1 MHWTEKIYNR
11 IKRLVKQCFVM
22 YYRQMSRHRVSW
34 SLIKLVDCFGSLQLA
49 SAALTY
55 HTLFAIVPV
64 MALMTAIAKGL
75 GYDEMFM
82 EMVRNFLQ
90 GQEAISDGLILYA
103 DSYLN
108 NTKVTMWLGVGIG
121 LALLLYSV
129 FSIFRTIDATFNML
143 WNEKPRAFSKQ
154 LKTFAFVLVLPF
166 AIIMALALW
175 WSLSSIFND
184 TIIKEIN
191 VLIVSVSTYILLL
204 LAAYKLIP
212 NTKVKIKY
220 AAFSAIACGSIFA
233 LMQYFSYYII
243 SSFNYRSIYGDLASL
258 MIFVLLIY
266 FSWTICLAG
275 SKWNYFLQNA
285 DKQEHE
291 NEYRSINN
299 HYHKFLCMLI
309 IERIESMH
317 PFSGH
322 FNIDSLAANAEK
334 EYSLP
339 THLTQQIISYLRDK
353 RVIFGGKNETLYLS
367 KRYSKRTVL
376 QMLIDLDNAGRNSD
390 VISTLSEIHNNKSLS
405 ALWQE
410 IQNNNESTLLDTP
423 VRELLNIKNNVQNE
437 GTDNK

>member
-1 MHWTEKIYNR
+1 MHFITKIYNKLR
-11 IKRLVKQCFVM
+11 RFAKRCFVM
-22 YYRQMSRHRVSW
+22 YYRQMSRHRISW

-75 GYDEMFM
+75 GYDEIFL

-90 GQEAISDGLILYA
+90 GQEAISDGLIQYT
-103 DSYLN
+103 DSYLS

-143 WNEKPRAFSKQ
+143 WNEKPRSFQKQ

-204 LAAYKLIP
+204 FAAYKLIP
-212 NTKVKIKY
+212 NTVVETKY
-220 AAFSAIACGSIFA
+220 AAFSAIACGLIFA

-285 DKQEHE
+285 DRQEDE
-291 NEYRSINN
+291 NEYKAINN
-299 HYHKFLCMLI
+299 YYHKFLCMLI
-309 IERIESMH
+309 IERIESVH
-317 PFSGH
+317 PFSSH
-322 FNIDSLAANAEK
+322 FDSETLALNAQK
-334 EYSLP
+334 EYALP
-339 THLTQQIISYLRDK
+339 AHLTQHIIQHLRHK
-353 RVIFGGKNETLYLS
+353 RVIFGGKGETLHLS
-367 KRYSKRTVL
+367 KRYCGRTVRQL
-376 QMLIDLDNAGRNSD
+376 LADLDTAGRNSD
-390 VISTLSEIHNNKSLS
+390 VISTLSDIHNNPNLA

-410 IQNNNESTLLDTP
+410 ITNNSNSPILDTP
-423 VRELLNIKNNVQNE
+423 VREIL
-437 GTDNK
+437 GNKKITK

>member
-1 MHWTEKIYNR
+1 MMQLIIKIYNKLR
-11 IKRLVKQCFVM
+11 RLSMRCFVM
-22 YYRQMSRHRVSW
+22 YYRQTSKHRISW

-55 HTLFAIVPV
+55 HTLFALVPV

-75 GYDEMFM
+75 GYDEIFL

-90 GQEAISDGLILYA
+90 GQEAISDGLIQYT

-121 LALLLYSV
+121 IGLLLYSV

-143 WNEKPRAFSKQ
+143 WNEKPRSFHKQ

-166 AIIMALALW
+166 AVIMAIALW

-184 TIIKEIN
+184 SIIKELN

-204 LAAYKLIP
+204 FAAYKLIP
-212 NTKVKIKY
+212 NTTVKAKY
-220 AAFSAIACGSIFA
+220 AAFSAIACGVIFA

-275 SKWNYFLQNA
+275 SKWNFFLQNA

-291 NEYRSINN
+291 NDYKGINN

-309 IERIESMH
+309 IERIESLH
-317 PFSGH
+317 PFSSN
-322 FNIDSLAANAEK
+322 FDIETIAANAEK
-334 EYSLP
+334 EYALP
-339 THLTQQIISYLRDK
+339 AHLTNHIISHLHDK
-353 RVIFGGKNETLYLS
+353 RVLFTGKGETLYLS
-367 KRYSKRTVL
+367 KRYCGRTVR
-376 QMLIDLDNAGRNSD
+376 QMLLDLDNAGRNSD
-390 VISTLSEIHNNKSLS
+390 VISTLSEIHNNENI
-405 ALWQE
+405 AELWQQ
-410 IQNNNESTLLDTP
+410 IQDNNDSELLDIP
-423 VRELLNIKNNVQNE
+423 VRELLSCKKQNNQ
-437 GTDNK
+437 

>member
-1 MHWTEKIYNR
+1 MPLITKIYNKLR
-11 IKRLVKQCFVM
+11 RLAKRCFVM
-22 YYRQMSRHRVSW
+22 YYRQMSRHRISW

-75 GYDEMFM
+75 GYDEIFL

-90 GQEAISDGLILYA
+90 GQEAISDGLIQYT
-103 DSYLN
+103 DSYLS

-129 FSIFRTIDATFNML
+129 FSIFRTIDATFNIL
-143 WNEKPRAFSKQ
+143 WNEKPRSFQKQ

-204 LAAYKLIP
+204 FAAYKLIP
-212 NTKVKIKY
+212 NTVVETKY
-220 AAFSAIACGSIFA
+220 AAFSAIACGLIFA

-285 DKQEHE
+285 DRQEDE
-291 NEYRSINN
+291 NEYKAINN
-299 HYHKFLCMLI
+299 YYHKFLCMLI
-309 IERIESMH
+309 IERIESVH
-317 PFSGH
+317 PFSSH
-322 FNIDSLAANAEK
+322 FDSETLALNAQK
-334 EYSLP
+334 EYALP
-339 THLTQQIISYLRDK
+339 AHLTQHIIQHLRHK
-353 RVIFGGKNETLYLS
+353 RVIFGGKGETLHLS
-367 KRYSKRTVL
+367 KRYCGRTVRQL
-376 QMLIDLDNAGRNSD
+376 LADLDAAGRNSD
-390 VISTLSEIHNNKSLS
+390 VISTLSDIHNNPNLA

-410 IQNNNESTLLDTP
+410 ITNNSDSPILDTP
-423 VRELLNIKNNVQNE
+423 VREIL
-437 GTDNK
+437 GNKKITK

>member
-1 MHWTEKIYNR
+1 MMQWIIKIYNKLR
-11 IKRLVKQCFVM
+11 RLSKRCFVM
-22 YYRQMSRHRVSW
+22 YYRQMSKHRISW

-55 HTLFAIVPV
+55 HTLFALVPV

-75 GYDEMFM
+75 GYDEIFL

-90 GQEAISDGLILYA
+90 GQEAISDGLIQYT

-121 LALLLYSV
+121 IGLLLYSV

-143 WNEKPRAFSKQ
+143 WNEKPRSFHKQ

-166 AIIMALALW
+166 AVIMAIALW

-184 TIIKEIN
+184 SIIKELN

-204 LAAYKLIP
+204 FAAYKLIP
-212 NTKVKIKY
+212 NTTVKAKY
-220 AAFSAIACGSIFA
+220 AAFSAIACGVIFA

-275 SKWNYFLQNA
+275 SKWNFFLQNA

-291 NEYRSINN
+291 NDYKGINN

-309 IERIESMH
+309 IERIESLH
-317 PFSGH
+317 PFSSN
-322 FNIDSLAANAEK
+322 FDIETIAANAEK
-334 EYSLP
+334 EYALP
-339 THLTQQIISYLRDK
+339 AHLTNHIISHLHDK
-353 RVIFGGKNETLYLS
+353 RVLFTGKGETLYLS
-367 KRYSKRTVL
+367 KRYCGRTVR
-376 QMLIDLDNAGRNSD
+376 QMLSDLDNAGRNSD
-390 VISTLSEIHNNKSLS
+390 VISTLSEIHNNENI
-405 ALWQE
+405 AELWQQ
-410 IQNNNESTLLDTP
+410 IQDNNDSELLDIP
-423 VRELLNIKNNVQNE
+423 VRELLSCKKQ
-437 GTDNK
+437 DNQ

>member
-1 MHWTEKIYNR
+1 MMQWIIKIYNKLR
-11 IKRLVKQCFVM
+11 RLSKRCFVM
-22 YYRQMSRHRVSW
+22 YYRQMSKHRISW

-55 HTLFAIVPV
+55 HTLFALVPV

-75 GYDEMFM
+75 GYDEIFL

-90 GQEAISDGLILYA
+90 GQEAISDGLIQYT

-121 LALLLYSV
+121 IGLLLYSV

-143 WNEKPRAFSKQ
+143 WNEKPRSFHKQ

-166 AIIMALALW
+166 AVIMAIALW

-184 TIIKEIN
+184 SIIKELN

-204 LAAYKLIP
+204 FAAYKLIP
-212 NTKVKIKY
+212 NTTVKVKY
-220 AAFSAIACGSIFA
+220 AAFSAIACGVIFA

-275 SKWNYFLQNA
+275 SKWNFFLQNA

-291 NEYRSINN
+291 NDYKGINN

-309 IERIESMH
+309 IERIESLH
-317 PFSGH
+317 PFSSN
-322 FNIDSLAANAEK
+322 FDIETIAANAEK
-334 EYSLP
+334 EYALP
-339 THLTQQIISYLRDK
+339 AHLTNHIISHLHDK
-353 RVIFGGKNETLYLS
+353 RVLFTGKGETLYLS
-367 KRYSKRTVL
+367 KRYCGRTVR
-376 QMLIDLDNAGRNSD
+376 QMLSDLDNAGRNSD
-390 VISTLSEIHNNKSLS
+390 VISTLSEIHNNENI
-405 ALWQE
+405 AELWQQ
-410 IQNNNESTLLDTP
+410 IQDNNDSELLDIP
-423 VRELLNIKNNVQNE
+423 VRELLSCKKQNNQ
-437 GTDNK
+437 

>member
-1 MHWTEKIYNR
+1 MPLITKIYNKLR
-11 IKRLVKQCFVM
+11 RFAKRCFVM
-22 YYRQMSRHRVSW
+22 YYRQMSRHRISW

-75 GYDEMFM
+75 GYDEIFL

-90 GQEAISDGLILYA
+90 GQEAISDGLIQYT
-103 DSYLN
+103 DSYLS

-143 WNEKPRAFSKQ
+143 WNEKPRSFQKQ

-204 LAAYKLIP
+204 FAAYKLIP
-212 NTKVKIKY
+212 NTVVETKY
-220 AAFSAIACGSIFA
+220 AAFSAIACGLIFA

-285 DKQEHE
+285 DRQEDE
-291 NEYRSINN
+291 NEYKAINN
-299 HYHKFLCMLI
+299 YYHKFLCMLI
-309 IERIESMH
+309 IERIESVH
-317 PFSGH
+317 PFSSH
-322 FNIDSLAANAEK
+322 FDSETLALNAQK
-334 EYSLP
+334 EYALP
-339 THLTQQIISYLRDK
+339 AHLTQHIIQHLRHK
-353 RVIFGGKNETLYLS
+353 RVIFGGKGETLHLS
-367 KRYSKRTVL
+367 KRYCGRTVRQL
-376 QMLIDLDNAGRNSD
+376 LADLDTAGRNSD
-390 VISTLSEIHNNKSLS
+390 VISTLSDIHNNPNLA

-410 IQNNNESTLLDTP
+410 ITNNSDSPILDTP
-423 VRELLNIKNNVQNE
+423 VREIL
-437 GTDNK
+437 GNKKITK

>member
-1 MHWTEKIYNR
+1 MHWITKIYNKLKR
-11 IKRLVKQCFVM
+11 ITKRCFVM
-22 YYRQMSRHRVSW
+22 YYRQMSRHRISW

-75 GYDEMFM
+75 GYDEIFL

-90 GQEAISDGLILYA
+90 GQEAISDGLISYA
-103 DSYLN
+103 DSYLS

-143 WNEKPRAFSKQ
+143 WNEKPRNFKKQ

-212 NTKVKIKY
+212 NTTVETKY
-220 AAFSAIACGSIFA
+220 AAFSAIACGLIFA

-266 FSWTICLAG
+266 FSWTVCLAG

-285 DKQEHE
+285 DKQEDE
-291 NEYRSINN
+291 NEYKGINN
-299 HYHKFLCMLI
+299 YYHKFLCMLI
-309 IERIESMH
+309 IERIEAVH
-317 PFSGH
+317 PFSSH
-322 FNIDSLAANAEK
+322 FDADALAANAQK
-334 EYSLP
+334 EYALP
-339 THLTQQIISYLRDK
+339 AHLTQHIIQHLRHK
-353 RVIFGGKNETLYLS
+353 RVIFGGKGETLYLS
-367 KRYSKRTVL
+367 KRYCGRTVRQL
-376 QMLIDLDNAGRNSD
+376 LADLDNAGRNSD
-390 VISTLSEIHNNKSLS
+390 VISTLSEIHNNPNL
-405 ALWQE
+405 ATLWQE
-410 IQNNNESTLLDTP
+410 IINNSNSPILDTP
-423 VRELLNIKNNVQNE
+423 VREILGNKKN
-437 GTDNK
+437 

>member
-1 MHWTEKIYNR
+1 MMQWIIKIYNKLR
-11 IKRLVKQCFVM
+11 RLSKRCFVM
-22 YYRQMSRHRVSW
+22 YYRQMSKHRISW

-55 HTLFAIVPV
+55 HTLFALVPV

-75 GYDEMFM
+75 GYDEIFL

-90 GQEAISDGLILYA
+90 GQEAISDGLIQYT

-121 LALLLYSV
+121 IGLLLYSV

-143 WNEKPRAFSKQ
+143 WNEKPRSFHKQ

-166 AIIMALALW
+166 AVIMAIALW

-184 TIIKEIN
+184 SIIKELN

-204 LAAYKLIP
+204 FAAYKLIP
-212 NTKVKIKY
+212 NTTVKAKY
-220 AAFSAIACGSIFA
+220 AAFSAIACGVIFA

-275 SKWNYFLQNA
+275 SKWNFFLQNA

-291 NEYRSINN
+291 NDYKGINN

-309 IERIESMH
+309 IERIESLH
-317 PFSGH
+317 PFSSN
-322 FNIDSLAANAEK
+322 FDIETIAANAEK
-334 EYSLP
+334 EYALP
-339 THLTQQIISYLRDK
+339 AHLTNHIISHLHDK
-353 RVIFGGKNETLYLS
+353 RVLFTGKGETLYLS
-367 KRYSKRTVL
+367 KRYCGRTVR
-376 QMLIDLDNAGRNSD
+376 QMLSDLDNAGRNSD
-390 VISTLSEIHNNKSLS
+390 VISTLCEIHNNENI
-405 ALWQE
+405 AELWQQ
-410 IQNNNESTLLDTP
+410 IQDNNDSELLDIP
-423 VRELLNIKNNVQNE
+423 VRELLSCKKQ
-437 GTDNK
+437 DNQ

>member
-1 MHWTEKIYNR
+1 MMQWIIKLYNKLR
-11 IKRLVKQCFVM
+11 RLSKRCFVM
-22 YYRQMSRHRVSW
+22 YYRQMSKHRISW

-55 HTLFAIVPV
+55 HTLFALVPV

-75 GYDEMFM
+75 GYDEIFL

-90 GQEAISDGLILYA
+90 GQEAISDGLIQYT

-121 LALLLYSV
+121 IGLLLYSV

-143 WNEKPRAFSKQ
+143 WNEKPRSFHKQ

-166 AIIMALALW
+166 AVIMAIALW

-184 TIIKEIN
+184 SIIKELN

-204 LAAYKLIP
+204 FAAYKLIP
-212 NTKVKIKY
+212 NTTVKAKY
-220 AAFSAIACGSIFA
+220 AAFSAIACGVIFA

-275 SKWNYFLQNA
+275 SKWNFFLQNA

-291 NEYRSINN
+291 NDYKGINN

-309 IERIESMH
+309 IERIESLH
-317 PFSGH
+317 PFSSN
-322 FNIDSLAANAEK
+322 FDIETIAANAEK
-334 EYSLP
+334 EYALP
-339 THLTQQIISYLRDK
+339 AHLTNHIISHLHDK
-353 RVIFGGKNETLYLS
+353 RVLFTGKGETLYLS
-367 KRYSKRTVL
+367 KRYCGRTVR
-376 QMLIDLDNAGRNSD
+376 QMLSDLDNAGRNSD
-390 VISTLSEIHNNKSLS
+390 VISTLSEIHNNENI
-405 ALWQE
+405 AELWQQ
-410 IQNNNESTLLDTP
+410 IQDNNDSELLDIP
-423 VRELLNIKNNVQNE
+423 VRELLSCKKQNNQ
-437 GTDNK
+437 

>member
-1 MHWTEKIYNR
+1 MMQWIIKIYNKLR
-11 IKRLVKQCFVM
+11 RLSKRCFVM
-22 YYRQMSRHRVSW
+22 YYRQMSKHRISW

-55 HTLFAIVPV
+55 HTLFALVPV

-75 GYDEMFM
+75 GYDEIFL

-90 GQEAISDGLILYA
+90 GQEAISDGLIQYT

-121 LALLLYSV
+121 IGLLLYSV

-143 WNEKPRAFSKQ
+143 WNEKPRSFHKQ

-166 AIIMALALW
+166 AVIMAIALW

-184 TIIKEIN
+184 SIIKELN

-204 LAAYKLIP
+204 FAAYKLIP
-212 NTKVKIKY
+212 NTTVKAKY
-220 AAFSAIACGSIFA
+220 AAFSAIACGVIFA

-275 SKWNYFLQNA
+275 SKWNFFLQNA

-291 NEYRSINN
+291 NDYKGINN

-309 IERIESMH
+309 IERIESLH
-317 PFSGH
+317 PFSSN
-322 FNIDSLAANAEK
+322 FNIETIAANAEK
-334 EYSLP
+334 EYALP
-339 THLTQQIISYLRDK
+339 AHLTNHIISHLHDK
-353 RVIFGGKNETLYLS
+353 RVLFTGKGETLYLS
-367 KRYSKRTVL
+367 KRYCGRTVR
-376 QMLIDLDNAGRNSD
+376 QMLSDLDNAGRNSD
-390 VISTLSEIHNNKSLS
+390 VISTLSEIHNNENI
-405 ALWQE
+405 AELWQQ
-410 IQNNNESTLLDTP
+410 IQDNNDSELLDIP
-423 VRELLNIKNNVQNE
+423 VRELLSCKKQ
-437 GTDNK
+437 DNQ

>member
-1 MHWTEKIYNR
+1 MMQWIIKIYNKLR
-11 IKRLVKQCFVM
+11 RLSKRCFVM
-22 YYRQMSRHRVSW
+22 YYRQMSKHRISW
-34 SLIKLVDCFGSLQLA
+34 SLIKLVDCFGSLQLS

-75 GYDEMFM
+75 GYDEIFL

-90 GQEAISDGLILYA
+90 GQEAISDGLIQYT

-121 LALLLYSV
+121 IGLLLYSV

-143 WNEKPRAFSKQ
+143 WNEKPRSFHKQ

-166 AIIMALALW
+166 AVIMAIALW

-184 TIIKEIN
+184 SIIKELN

-204 LAAYKLIP
+204 FAAYKLIP
-212 NTKVKIKY
+212 NTTVKAKY
-220 AAFSAIACGSIFA
+220 AAFSAIACGVIFA

-275 SKWNYFLQNA
+275 SKWNFFLQNA

-291 NEYRSINN
+291 NDYKGINN
-299 HYHKFLCMLI
+299 HYHKFLCMLV
-309 IERIESMH
+309 IERIESLH
-317 PFSGH
+317 PFSSN
-322 FNIDSLAANAEK
+322 FDIETIAANAEK
-334 EYSLP
+334 EYALP
-339 THLTQQIISYLRDK
+339 AHLTNHIISHLHDK
-353 RVIFGGKNETLYLS
+353 RVLFTGKGETLYLS
-367 KRYSKRTVL
+367 KRYCGRTVR
-376 QMLIDLDNAGRNSD
+376 QMLSDLDNAGRNSD
-390 VISTLSEIHNNKSLS
+390 VISTLSEIHNNENI
-405 ALWQE
+405 AELWQQ
-410 IQNNNESTLLDTP
+410 IQDNNDSELLDIP
-423 VRELLNIKNNVQNE
+423 VRELLSCKKQNNQ
-437 GTDNK
+437 

>member
-1 MHWTEKIYNR
+1 MIHWITKIYNKLR
-11 IKRLVKQCFVM
+11 RFSKRCFVM
-22 YYRQMSRHRVSW
+22 YYRQMSKHRISW

-55 HTLFAIVPV
+55 HTLFALVPV

-75 GYDEMFM
+75 GYDEIFL

-90 GQEAISDGLILYA
+90 GQEAISDGLIQYT

-121 LALLLYSV
+121 IGLLLYSV

-143 WNEKPRAFSKQ
+143 WNEKPRSFQKQ

-166 AIIMALALW
+166 AVILAIALW

-184 TIIKEIN
+184 SIIKELN
-191 VLIVSVSTYILLL
+191 VLLVSVSTYILLL
-204 LAAYKLIP
+204 FAAYKLIP
-212 NTKVKIKY
+212 NTTVKAKY
-220 AAFSAIACGSIFA
+220 AAFSAIACGVIFA

-275 SKWNYFLQNA
+275 SKWNFFLQNA

-291 NEYRSINN
+291 NDYKGINN

-309 IERIESMH
+309 IERIESLH
-317 PFSGH
+317 PFSSH
-322 FNIDSLAANAEK
+322 FDAETIAANAEK
-334 EYSLP
+334 EYALP
-339 THLTQQIISYLRDK
+339 AHLTNHIIEHLRDK
-353 RVIFGGKNETLYLS
+353 RVLFSGKGETLYLS
-367 KRYSKRTVL
+367 KRYCGRTVR
-376 QMLIDLDNAGRNSD
+376 QMLADLDNAGRNSD
-390 VISTLSEIHNNKSLS
+390 VISTLSEIHNNNNL
-405 ALWQE
+405 AELWQQ
-410 IQNNNESTLLDTP
+410 IQDNSDGTLLDTP
-423 VRELLNIKNNVQNE
+423 VRELLGNKKRNNI
-437 GTDNK
+437 

>member
-1 MHWTEKIYNR
+1 MPLITKIYNKLR
-11 IKRLVKQCFVM
+11 RLTKRCFVM
-22 YYRQMSRHRVSW
+22 YYRQMSRHRISW

-75 GYDEMFM
+75 GYDEIFL

-90 GQEAISDGLILYA
+90 GQEAISDGLIQYT
-103 DSYLN
+103 DSYLS

-143 WNEKPRAFSKQ
+143 WNEKPRSFQKQ

-204 LAAYKLIP
+204 FAAYKLIP
-212 NTKVKIKY
+212 NTVVETKY
-220 AAFSAIACGSIFA
+220 AAFSAIACGLIFA

-285 DKQEHE
+285 DRQEDE
-291 NEYRSINN
+291 NEYKAINN
-299 HYHKFLCMLI
+299 YYHKFLCMLI
-309 IERIESMH
+309 IERIESVH
-317 PFSGH
+317 PFSSH
-322 FNIDSLAANAEK
+322 FDSETLALNAQK
-334 EYSLP
+334 EYALP
-339 THLTQQIISYLRDK
+339 AHLTQHIIQHLRHK
-353 RVIFGGKNETLYLS
+353 RVIFGGKGETLHLS
-367 KRYSKRTVL
+367 KRYCGRTVRQL
-376 QMLIDLDNAGRNSD
+376 LADLDTAGRNSD
-390 VISTLSEIHNNKSLS
+390 VISTLSDIHNNPNL
-405 ALWQE
+405 ATLWQE
-410 IQNNNESTLLDTP
+410 ITNNSDSPILDTP
-423 VRELLNIKNNVQNE
+423 VREIL
-437 GTDNK
+437 GNKKITK

>member
-1 MHWTEKIYNR
+1 MMQWIIKIYNKLR
-11 IKRLVKQCFVM
+11 RLSKRCFVM
-22 YYRQMSRHRVSW
+22 YYRQMSKHRISW

-55 HTLFAIVPV
+55 HTLFALVPV

-75 GYDEMFM
+75 GYDEIFL

-90 GQEAISDGLILYA
+90 GQEAISDGLIQYT

-121 LALLLYSV
+121 IGLLLYSV

-143 WNEKPRAFSKQ
+143 WNEKPRSFHKQ

-166 AIIMALALW
+166 AVIMAIALW

-184 TIIKEIN
+184 SIIKELN

-204 LAAYKLIP
+204 FAAYKLIP
-212 NTKVKIKY
+212 NTTVKAKY
-220 AAFSAIACGSIFA
+220 AAFSAIACGVIFA

-275 SKWNYFLQNA
+275 SKWNFFLQNA

-291 NEYRSINN
+291 NDYKGINN

-309 IERIESMH
+309 IERIESLH
-317 PFSGH
+317 PFSSN
-322 FNIDSLAANAEK
+322 FDIETIAANAEK
-334 EYSLP
+334 EYALP
-339 THLTQQIISYLRDK
+339 AHLTNHIISHLHDK
-353 RVIFGGKNETLYLS
+353 RVLFTGKGETLYLS
-367 KRYSKRTVL
+367 KRYCGRTVRQIL
-376 QMLIDLDNAGRNSD
+376 SDLDNAGRNSD
-390 VISTLSEIHNNKSLS
+390 VISTLSEIHNNENI
-405 ALWQE
+405 AELWQQ
-410 IQNNNESTLLDTP
+410 IQDNNDSELLDIP
-423 VRELLNIKNNVQNE
+423 VRELLSCKKQNNQ
-437 GTDNK
+437 

>member
-1 MHWTEKIYNR
+1 MMQWIIKIYNKLR
-11 IKRLVKQCFVM
+11 RLSKRCFVM
-22 YYRQMSRHRVSW
+22 YYRQMSKHRISW

-55 HTLFAIVPV
+55 HTLFALVPV

-75 GYDEMFM
+75 GYDEIFL

-90 GQEAISDGLILYA
+90 GQEAISDGLIQYT

-121 LALLLYSV
+121 IGLLLYSV

-143 WNEKPRAFSKQ
+143 WNEKPRSFHKQ

-166 AIIMALALW
+166 AVIMAIALW

-184 TIIKEIN
+184 SIIKELN

-204 LAAYKLIP
+204 YAAYKLIP
-212 NTKVKIKY
+212 NTTVKAKY
-220 AAFSAIACGSIFA
+220 AAFSAIACGVIFA

-275 SKWNYFLQNA
+275 SKWNFFLQNA

-291 NEYRSINN
+291 NDYKGINN

-309 IERIESMH
+309 IERIESLH
-317 PFSGH
+317 PFSSN
-322 FNIDSLAANAEK
+322 FDIETIAANAEK
-334 EYSLP
+334 EYALP
-339 THLTQQIISYLRDK
+339 AHLTNHIISHLHDK
-353 RVIFGGKNETLYLS
+353 RVLFTGKGETLYLS
-367 KRYSKRTVL
+367 KRYCGRTVR
-376 QMLIDLDNAGRNSD
+376 QMLSDLDNAGRNSD
-390 VISTLSEIHNNKSLS
+390 VISTLSEIHNNENI
-405 ALWQE
+405 AELWQQ
-410 IQNNNESTLLDTP
+410 IQDNNDSELLDIP
-423 VRELLNIKNNVQNE
+423 VRELLSCKKQDIQ
-437 GTDNK
+437 

>member
-1 MHWTEKIYNR
+1 MMQWIIKIYNKLR
-11 IKRLVKQCFVM
+11 RLSKRCFVM
-22 YYRQMSRHRVSW
+22 YYRQMSKHRISW

-55 HTLFAIVPV
+55 HTLFALVPV

-75 GYDEMFM
+75 GYDEIFL

-90 GQEAISDGLILYA
+90 GQEAISDGLIQYT

-121 LALLLYSV
+121 IGLLLYSV

-143 WNEKPRAFSKQ
+143 WNEKPRSFHKQ

-166 AIIMALALW
+166 AVIMAIALW

-184 TIIKEIN
+184 SIIKELN

-204 LAAYKLIP
+204 FAAYKLIP
-212 NTKVKIKY
+212 NTTVKAKY
-220 AAFSAIACGSIFA
+220 AAFSAIACGVIFA

-275 SKWNYFLQNA
+275 SKWNFFLQNA

-291 NEYRSINN
+291 NDYKGINN

-309 IERIESMH
+309 IERIESLH
-317 PFSGH
+317 PFSSN
-322 FNIDSLAANAEK
+322 FDIETIAANAEK
-334 EYSLP
+334 EYALP
-339 THLTQQIISYLRDK
+339 AHLTNHIISHLHDK
-353 RVIFGGKNETLYLS
+353 RVLFTGKGETLYLS
-367 KRYSKRTVL
+367 KRYCGRTVR
-376 QMLIDLDNAGRNSD
+376 QMLSDLDNAGRNSD
-390 VISTLSEIHNNKSLS
+390 VISTLSEIHNNENI
-405 ALWQE
+405 AELWQQ
-410 IQNNNESTLLDTP
+410 IQDNNDSELLDIP
-423 VRELLNIKNNVQNE
+423 VRELLSCKKQNNQ
-437 GTDNK
+437 

>member
-1 MHWTEKIYNR
+1 MPLITKIYNKLR
-11 IKRLVKQCFVM
+11 RFAKRCFVM
-22 YYRQMSRHRVSW
+22 YYRQMSRHRISW

-75 GYDEMFM
+75 GYDEIFL

-90 GQEAISDGLILYA
+90 GQEAISDGLIQYT
-103 DSYLN
+103 DSYLS

-143 WNEKPRAFSKQ
+143 WNEKPRSFQKQ

-204 LAAYKLIP
+204 FAAYKLIP
-212 NTKVKIKY
+212 NTVVETKY
-220 AAFSAIACGSIFA
+220 AAFSAIACGLIFA

-285 DKQEHE
+285 DRQEDE
-291 NEYRSINN
+291 NEYKAINN
-299 HYHKFLCMLI
+299 YYHKFLCMLI
-309 IERIESMH
+309 IERIESVH
-317 PFSGH
+317 PFSSH
-322 FNIDSLAANAEK
+322 FDSETLALNAQK
-334 EYSLP
+334 EYALP
-339 THLTQQIISYLRDK
+339 AHLTQHIIQHLRHK
-353 RVIFGGKNETLYLS
+353 RVIFGGKGETLHLS
-367 KRYSKRTVL
+367 KRYCGRTVRQL
-376 QMLIDLDNAGRNSD
+376 LADLDAAGRNSD
-390 VISTLSEIHNNKSLS
+390 VISTLSDIHNNPNLA

-410 IQNNNESTLLDTP
+410 ITNNSDSPILDTP
-423 VRELLNIKNNVQNE
+423 VREIL
-437 GTDNK
+437 GNKKITK

>member
-1 MHWTEKIYNR
+1 
-11 IKRLVKQCFVM
+11 M
-22 YYRQMSRHRVSW
+22 YYRQMSKHRISW

-55 HTLFAIVPV
+55 HTLFALVPV

-75 GYDEMFM
+75 GYDEIFL

-90 GQEAISDGLILYA
+90 GQEAISDGLIQYT

-121 LALLLYSV
+121 IGLLLYSV

-143 WNEKPRAFSKQ
+143 WNEKPRSFHKQ

-166 AIIMALALW
+166 AVIMAIALW

-184 TIIKEIN
+184 SIIKELN

-204 LAAYKLIP
+204 FAAYKLIP
-212 NTKVKIKY
+212 NTTVKAKY
-220 AAFSAIACGSIFA
+220 AAFSAIACGVIFA

-275 SKWNYFLQNA
+275 SKWNFFLQNA

-291 NEYRSINN
+291 NDYKGINN

-309 IERIESMH
+309 IERIESLH
-317 PFSGH
+317 PFSSN
-322 FNIDSLAANAEK
+322 FDIETIAANAEK
-334 EYSLP
+334 EYALP
-339 THLTQQIISYLRDK
+339 AHLTNHIISHLHDK
-353 RVIFGGKNETLYLS
+353 RVLFTGKGETLYLS
-367 KRYSKRTVL
+367 KRYCGRTVR
-376 QMLIDLDNAGRNSD
+376 QMLSDLDNAGRNSD
-390 VISTLSEIHNNKSLS
+390 VISTLSEIHNNENI
-405 ALWQE
+405 AELWQQ
-410 IQNNNESTLLDTP
+410 IQDNNDSELLDIP
-423 VRELLNIKNNVQNE
+423 VRELLSCKKQNNQ
-437 GTDNK
+437 

>member
-1 MHWTEKIYNR
+1 MMQWIIKIYNKLR
-11 IKRLVKQCFVM
+11 RLSKRCFVM
-22 YYRQMSRHRVSW
+22 YYRQMSKHRISW

-55 HTLFAIVPV
+55 HTLFALVPV

-75 GYDEMFM
+75 GYDEIFL

-90 GQEAISDGLILYA
+90 GQEAISDGLIQYT

-121 LALLLYSV
+121 IGLLLYSV

-143 WNEKPRAFSKQ
+143 WNEKPRSFHKQ

-166 AIIMALALW
+166 AVIMAIALW

-184 TIIKEIN
+184 SIIKELN

-204 LAAYKLIP
+204 FAAYKLIP
-212 NTKVKIKY
+212 NTTVKAKY
-220 AAFSAIACGSIFA
+220 AAFSAIACGVIFA

-275 SKWNYFLQNA
+275 SKWNFFLQNA

-291 NEYRSINN
+291 NDYKGINN

-309 IERIESMH
+309 IERIESLH
-317 PFSGH
+317 PFSSN
-322 FNIDSLAANAEK
+322 FDIETIAANAEK
-334 EYSLP
+334 EYALP
-339 THLTQQIISYLRDK
+339 AHLTNHIISHLHDK
-353 RVIFGGKNETLYLS
+353 RVLFTGKGETLYLS
-367 KRYSKRTVL
+367 KRYCGRTVR
-376 QMLIDLDNAGRNSD
+376 QMLSDLDNAGRNSD
-390 VISTLSEIHNNKSLS
+390 VISTLSEIHNNENI
-405 ALWQE
+405 AELWQQ
-410 IQNNNESTLLDTP
+410 IQDNNDSELLDIP
-423 VRELLNIKNNVQNE
+423 VRELLSSKKQNNQ
-437 GTDNK
+437 

>member
-1 MHWTEKIYNR
+1 MMQWIIKIYNKLR
-11 IKRLVKQCFVM
+11 RLSKRCFVM
-22 YYRQMSRHRVSW
+22 YYRQMSKHRISW

-55 HTLFAIVPV
+55 HTLFALVPV

-75 GYDEMFM
+75 GYDEIFL

-90 GQEAISDGLILYA
+90 GQEAISDGLIQYT

-121 LALLLYSV
+121 IGLLLYSV

-143 WNEKPRAFSKQ
+143 WNEKPRSFHKQ

-166 AIIMALALW
+166 AVIMAIALW

-184 TIIKEIN
+184 SIIKELN

-204 LAAYKLIP
+204 FAAYKLIP
-212 NTKVKIKY
+212 NTTVKANY
-220 AAFSAIACGSIFA
+220 AAFSAIACGVIFA

-275 SKWNYFLQNA
+275 SKWNFFLQNA

-291 NEYRSINN
+291 NDYKGINN

-309 IERIESMH
+309 IERIESLH
-317 PFSGH
+317 PFSSN
-322 FNIDSLAANAEK
+322 FDIETIAANAEK
-334 EYSLP
+334 EYALP
-339 THLTQQIISYLRDK
+339 AHLTNHIISHLHDK
-353 RVIFGGKNETLYLS
+353 RVLFTGKGETLYLS
-367 KRYSKRTVL
+367 KRYCGRTVR
-376 QMLIDLDNAGRNSD
+376 QMLSDLDNAGRNSD
-390 VISTLSEIHNNKSLS
+390 VISTLSEIHNNENI
-405 ALWQE
+405 AELWQQ
-410 IQNNNESTLLDTP
+410 IQDNNDSELLDIP
-423 VRELLNIKNNVQNE
+423 VRELLSCKKQNNQ
-437 GTDNK
+437 

>member
-1 MHWTEKIYNR
+1 MMQWIIKIYNKLR
-11 IKRLVKQCFVM
+11 RLSKRCFVM
-22 YYRQMSRHRVSW
+22 YYRQMSKHRISW

-55 HTLFAIVPV
+55 HTLFALVPV

-75 GYDEMFM
+75 GYDEIFL

-90 GQEAISDGLILYA
+90 GQEAISDGLIQYT

-121 LALLLYSV
+121 IGLLLYSV

-143 WNEKPRAFSKQ
+143 WNEKPRSFHKQ

-166 AIIMALALW
+166 AVIMAIALW

-184 TIIKEIN
+184 SIIKELN

-204 LAAYKLIP
+204 FAAYKLIP
-212 NTKVKIKY
+212 NTTVKAKY
-220 AAFSAIACGSIFA
+220 AAFSAIACGVIFA

-275 SKWNYFLQNA
+275 SKWNFFLQNA

-291 NEYRSINN
+291 NDYKGINN

-309 IERIESMH
+309 IERIESLH
-317 PFSGH
+317 PFSSN
-322 FNIDSLAANAEK
+322 FDIETIAANAEK
-334 EYSLP
+334 EYALP
-339 THLTQQIISYLRDK
+339 AHLTNHIISHLHDK
-353 RVIFGGKNETLYLS
+353 RVLFTGKGETLYLS
-367 KRYSKRTVL
+367 KRYCGRTVR
-376 QMLIDLDNAGRNSD
+376 QMLSDLDNAGRNSD
-390 VISTLSEIHNNKSLS
+390 VISTLSEIHNNENI
-405 ALWQE
+405 AELWQQ
-410 IQNNNESTLLDTP
+410 IQDNNDSKLLDIP
-423 VRELLNIKNNVQNE
+423 VRELLSCKKQ
-437 GTDNK
+437 DNQ

>member
-1 MHWTEKIYNR
+1 MPLITKIYNKLR
-11 IKRLVKQCFVM
+11 RFAKRCFVM
-22 YYRQMSRHRVSW
+22 YYRQMSRHRISW

-75 GYDEMFM
+75 GYDEIFL

-90 GQEAISDGLILYA
+90 GQEAISDGLIQYT
-103 DSYLN
+103 DSYLS

-143 WNEKPRAFSKQ
+143 WNEKPRSFQKQ

-204 LAAYKLIP
+204 FAAYKLIP
-212 NTKVKIKY
+212 NTVVETKY
-220 AAFSAIACGSIFA
+220 AAFSAIACGLIFA

-285 DKQEHE
+285 DRQEDE
-291 NEYRSINN
+291 NEYKAINN
-299 HYHKFLCMLI
+299 YYHKFLCMLI
-309 IERIESMH
+309 IERIESVH
-317 PFSGH
+317 PFSSH
-322 FNIDSLAANAEK
+322 FDSETLALNAQK
-334 EYSLP
+334 EYALP
-339 THLTQQIISYLRDK
+339 AHLTQHIIQHLRHK
-353 RVIFGGKNETLYLS
+353 RVIFGGKGETLHLS
-367 KRYSKRTVL
+367 KRYCGRTVRQL
-376 QMLIDLDNAGRNSD
+376 LADLDTAGRNSD
-390 VISTLSEIHNNKSLS
+390 VISTLSDIHNNPNLA

-410 IQNNNESTLLDTP
+410 ITNNSNSPILDTP
-423 VRELLNIKNNVQNE
+423 VREIL
-437 GTDNK
+437 GNKKITK

>member
-1 MHWTEKIYNR
+1 MMQWIIKIYNKLR
-11 IKRLVKQCFVM
+11 RLSKRCFVM
-22 YYRQMSRHRVSW
+22 YYRQMSKHRISW

-55 HTLFAIVPV
+55 HTLFALVPV

-75 GYDEMFM
+75 GYDEIFL

-90 GQEAISDGLILYA
+90 GQEAISDGLIQYT

-121 LALLLYSV
+121 IGLLLYSV

-143 WNEKPRAFSKQ
+143 WNEKPRSFHKQ

-166 AIIMALALW
+166 AVIMAIALW
-175 WSLSSIFND
+175 WSLSSIFNNS
-184 TIIKEIN
+184 IIKELN

-204 LAAYKLIP
+204 FAAYKLIP
-212 NTKVKIKY
+212 NTTVKAKY
-220 AAFSAIACGSIFA
+220 AAFSAIACGVIFA

-275 SKWNYFLQNA
+275 SKWNFFLQNA

-291 NEYRSINN
+291 NDYKGINN

-309 IERIESMH
+309 IERIESLH
-317 PFSGH
+317 PFSSN
-322 FNIDSLAANAEK
+322 FDIETIAANAEK
-334 EYSLP
+334 EYALP
-339 THLTQQIISYLRDK
+339 AHLTNHIISHLHDK
-353 RVIFGGKNETLYLS
+353 RVLFTGKGETLYLS
-367 KRYSKRTVL
+367 KRYCGRTVRQIL
-376 QMLIDLDNAGRNSD
+376 SDLDNAGRNSD
-390 VISTLSEIHNNKSLS
+390 VISTLSEIHNNENI
-405 ALWQE
+405 AELWQQ
-410 IQNNNESTLLDTP
+410 IQDNNDSELLDIP
-423 VRELLNIKNNVQNE
+423 VRELLSCKKQNNQ
-437 GTDNK
+437 

>member
-1 MHWTEKIYNR
+1 MMQWIIKIYNKLR
-11 IKRLVKQCFVM
+11 RLSKRCFVM
-22 YYRQMSRHRVSW
+22 YYRQMSKHRISW

-55 HTLFAIVPV
+55 HTLFALVPV

-75 GYDEMFM
+75 GYDEIFL

-90 GQEAISDGLILYA
+90 GQEAISDGLIQYT

-121 LALLLYSV
+121 IGLLLYSV

-143 WNEKPRAFSKQ
+143 WNEKPRSFHKQ

-166 AIIMALALW
+166 AVIMAIALW

-184 TIIKEIN
+184 SIIKELN
-191 VLIVSVSTYILLL
+191 VLIISVSTYILLL
-204 LAAYKLIP
+204 FAAYKLIP
-212 NTKVKIKY
+212 NTTVKAKY
-220 AAFSAIACGSIFA
+220 AAFSAIACGVIFA

-275 SKWNYFLQNA
+275 SKWNFFLQNA

-291 NEYRSINN
+291 NDYKGINN

-309 IERIESMH
+309 IERIESLH
-317 PFSGH
+317 PFSSN
-322 FNIDSLAANAEK
+322 FDIETIAANAEK
-334 EYSLP
+334 EYALP
-339 THLTQQIISYLRDK
+339 AHLTNHIISHLHDK
-353 RVIFGGKNETLYLS
+353 RVLFTGKGETLYLS
-367 KRYSKRTVL
+367 KRYCGRTVR
-376 QMLIDLDNAGRNSD
+376 QMLSDLDNAGRNSD
-390 VISTLSEIHNNKSLS
+390 VISTLSEIHNNENI
-405 ALWQE
+405 AELWQQ
-410 IQNNNESTLLDTP
+410 IQDNNDSELLDIP
-423 VRELLNIKNNVQNE
+423 VRELLSCKKQNNQ
-437 GTDNK
+437 

>member
-1 MHWTEKIYNR
+1 MMQWIIKIYNKLR
-11 IKRLVKQCFVM
+11 RLSKRCFVM
-22 YYRQMSRHRVSW
+22 YYRQMSKYRISW

-55 HTLFAIVPV
+55 HTLFALVPV

-75 GYDEMFM
+75 GYDEIFL

-90 GQEAISDGLILYA
+90 GQEAISDGLIQYT

-121 LALLLYSV
+121 IGLLLYSV

-143 WNEKPRAFSKQ
+143 WNEKPRSFHKQ

-166 AIIMALALW
+166 AVIMAIALW

-184 TIIKEIN
+184 SIIKELN

-204 LAAYKLIP
+204 FAAYKLIP
-212 NTKVKIKY
+212 NTTVKVKY
-220 AAFSAIACGSIFA
+220 AAFSAIACGVIFA

-275 SKWNYFLQNA
+275 SKWNFFLQNA

-291 NEYRSINN
+291 NDYKGVNN

-309 IERIESMH
+309 IERIESLH
-317 PFSGH
+317 PFSSN
-322 FNIDSLAANAEK
+322 FDIETIAANAEK
-334 EYSLP
+334 EYALP
-339 THLTQQIISYLRDK
+339 AHLTNHIISHLHDK
-353 RVIFGGKNETLYLS
+353 RVLFTGKGETLYLS
-367 KRYSKRTVL
+367 KRYCGRTVR
-376 QMLIDLDNAGRNSD
+376 QMLSDLDNAGRNSD
-390 VISTLSEIHNNKSLS
+390 VISTLSEIHNNENI
-405 ALWQE
+405 AELWQQ
-410 IQNNNESTLLDTP
+410 IQDNNDSELLDIP
-423 VRELLNIKNNVQNE
+423 VRELLSCKKQNNQ
-437 GTDNK
+437 

>member
-1 MHWTEKIYNR
+1 MMQWIIKIYNKLR
-11 IKRLVKQCFVM
+11 RLSKRCFVM
-22 YYRQMSRHRVSW
+22 YYRQMSKHRISW

-55 HTLFAIVPV
+55 HTLFALVPV

-75 GYDEMFM
+75 GYDEIFL

-90 GQEAISDGLILYA
+90 GQEAISDGLIQYT

-121 LALLLYSV
+121 IGLLLYSV

-143 WNEKPRAFSKQ
+143 WNEKPRSFHKQ

-166 AIIMALALW
+166 AVIMAIALW

-184 TIIKEIN
+184 SIIKELN

-204 LAAYKLIP
+204 FAAYKLIP
-212 NTKVKIKY
+212 NTTVKAKY
-220 AAFSAIACGSIFA
+220 AAFSAIACGVIFA

-275 SKWNYFLQNA
+275 SKWNFFLQNA

-291 NEYRSINN
+291 NDYKGINN

-309 IERIESMH
+309 IERIESLH
-317 PFSGH
+317 PFSSN
-322 FNIDSLAANAEK
+322 FDIETIAANAEK
-334 EYSLP
+334 EYALP
-339 THLTQQIISYLRDK
+339 AHLTNHIISHLHDK
-353 RVIFGGKNETLYLS
+353 RVLFTGKGETMYLS
-367 KRYSKRTVL
+367 KRYCGRTVR
-376 QMLIDLDNAGRNSD
+376 QMLSDLDNAGRNSD
-390 VISTLSEIHNNKSLS
+390 VISTLSEIHNNENI
-405 ALWQE
+405 AELWQQ
-410 IQNNNESTLLDTP
+410 IQDNNDSELLDIP
-423 VRELLNIKNNVQNE
+423 VRELLSCKKQNNQ
-437 GTDNK
+437 

>member
-1 MHWTEKIYNR
+1 MMQWIIKIYNKLR
-11 IKRLVKQCFVM
+11 RLSKRCFVM
-22 YYRQMSRHRVSW
+22 YYRQMSKHRISW

-55 HTLFAIVPV
+55 HTLFALVPV

-75 GYDEMFM
+75 GYDEIFL

-90 GQEAISDGLILYA
+90 GQEAISDGLIQYT

-121 LALLLYSV
+121 IGLLLYSV

-143 WNEKPRAFSKQ
+143 WNEKPRSFHKQ

-166 AIIMALALW
+166 AVIMAIALW

-184 TIIKEIN
+184 SIIKELN

-204 LAAYKLIP
+204 FAAYKLIP
-212 NTKVKIKY
+212 NTTVKAKY
-220 AAFSAIACGSIFA
+220 AAFSAIACGVIFA

-275 SKWNYFLQNA
+275 SKWNFFLQNA

-291 NEYRSINN
+291 NDYKGINN

-309 IERIESMH
+309 IERIESLH
-317 PFSGH
+317 PFSSN
-322 FNIDSLAANAEK
+322 FDIETIAANAEK
-334 EYSLP
+334 EYALP
-339 THLTQQIISYLRDK
+339 AHLTNHIISHLHDK
-353 RVIFGGKNETLYLS
+353 RVLFTGKGETLYLS
-367 KRYSKRTVL
+367 KRYCGRTVR
-376 QMLIDLDNAGRNSD
+376 QMLSDLDNAGRNSD
-390 VISTLSEIHNNKSLS
+390 VISTLSEIHNNENI
-405 ALWQE
+405 AELWQQ
-410 IQNNNESTLLDTP
+410 IQDNNNSELLDIP
-423 VRELLNIKNNVQNE
+423 VRELLSCKKQNNQ
-437 GTDNK
+437 

>member
-1 MHWTEKIYNR
+1 MMQWIIKIYNKLR
-11 IKRLVKQCFVM
+11 RLSKRCFVM
-22 YYRQMSRHRVSW
+22 YYRQMSKYRISW

-55 HTLFAIVPV
+55 HTLFALVPV

-75 GYDEMFM
+75 GYDEIFL

-90 GQEAISDGLILYA
+90 GQEAISDGLIQYT

-121 LALLLYSV
+121 IGLLLYSV

-143 WNEKPRAFSKQ
+143 WNEKPRSFHKQ

-166 AIIMALALW
+166 AVIMAIALW

-184 TIIKEIN
+184 SIIKELN

-204 LAAYKLIP
+204 FAAYKLIP
-212 NTKVKIKY
+212 NTTVKVKY
-220 AAFSAIACGSIFA
+220 AAFSAIACGVIFA

-275 SKWNYFLQNA
+275 SKWNFFLQNA

-291 NEYRSINN
+291 NDYKGINN

-309 IERIESMH
+309 IERIESLH
-317 PFSGH
+317 PFSSN
-322 FNIDSLAANAEK
+322 FDIETIAANAEK
-334 EYSLP
+334 EYALP
-339 THLTQQIISYLRDK
+339 AHLTNHIISHLHDK
-353 RVIFGGKNETLYLS
+353 RVLFTGKGETLYLS
-367 KRYSKRTVL
+367 KRYCGRTVR
-376 QMLIDLDNAGRNSD
+376 QMLSDLDNAGRNSD
-390 VISTLSEIHNNKSLS
+390 VISTLSEIHNNENI
-405 ALWQE
+405 AELWQQ
-410 IQNNNESTLLDTP
+410 IQDNNDSELLDIP
-423 VRELLNIKNNVQNE
+423 VRELLSCKKQNNQ
-437 GTDNK
+437 

>member
-1 MHWTEKIYNR
+1 MMQWIIKIYNKLR
-11 IKRLVKQCFVM
+11 RLSKRCFVM
-22 YYRQMSRHRVSW
+22 YYRQMSKYRISW

-55 HTLFAIVPV
+55 HTLFALVPV

-75 GYDEMFM
+75 GYDEIFL

-90 GQEAISDGLILYA
+90 GQEAISDGLIQYT

-121 LALLLYSV
+121 IGLLLYSV

-143 WNEKPRAFSKQ
+143 WNEKPRSFHKQ

-166 AIIMALALW
+166 AVIMAIALW

-184 TIIKEIN
+184 SIIKELN

-204 LAAYKLIP
+204 FAAYKLIP
-212 NTKVKIKY
+212 NTTVKAKY
-220 AAFSAIACGSIFA
+220 AAFSAIACGVIFA

-275 SKWNYFLQNA
+275 SKWNFFLQNA

-291 NEYRSINN
+291 NDYKGINN

-309 IERIESMH
+309 IERIESLH
-317 PFSGH
+317 PFSSN
-322 FNIDSLAANAEK
+322 FDIETIAANAEK
-334 EYSLP
+334 EYALP
-339 THLTQQIISYLRDK
+339 AHLTNHIISHLHDK
-353 RVIFGGKNETLYLS
+353 RVLFTGKGETLYLS
-367 KRYSKRTVL
+367 KRYCGRTVR
-376 QMLIDLDNAGRNSD
+376 QMLSDLDNAGRNSD
-390 VISTLSEIHNNKSLS
+390 VISTLSEIHNNENI
-405 ALWQE
+405 AELWQQ
-410 IQNNNESTLLDTP
+410 IQDNNDSELLDIP
-423 VRELLNIKNNVQNE
+423 VRELLSCKKQNNQ
-437 GTDNK
+437 

>member
-1 MHWTEKIYNR
+1 MPLITKIYNKLR
-11 IKRLVKQCFVM
+11 RFAKRCFVM
-22 YYRQMSRHRVSW
+22 YYRQMSRHRISW

-75 GYDEMFM
+75 GYDEIFL

-90 GQEAISDGLILYA
+90 GQEAISDGLIQYT
-103 DSYLN
+103 DSYLS

-129 FSIFRTIDATFNML
+129 FSIFRTIDATFNIL
-143 WNEKPRAFSKQ
+143 WNEKPRSFQKQ

-204 LAAYKLIP
+204 FAAYKLIP
-212 NTKVKIKY
+212 NTVVETKY
-220 AAFSAIACGSIFA
+220 AAFSAIACGLIFA

-285 DKQEHE
+285 DRQEDE
-291 NEYRSINN
+291 NEYKAINN
-299 HYHKFLCMLI
+299 YYHKFLCMLI
-309 IERIESMH
+309 IERIESVH
-317 PFSGH
+317 PFSSH
-322 FNIDSLAANAEK
+322 FDSETLALNAQK
-334 EYSLP
+334 EYALP
-339 THLTQQIISYLRDK
+339 AHLTQHIIQHLRHK
-353 RVIFGGKNETLYLS
+353 RVIFGGKGETLHLS
-367 KRYSKRTVL
+367 KRYCGRTVRQL
-376 QMLIDLDNAGRNSD
+376 LADLDTAGRNSD
-390 VISTLSEIHNNKSLS
+390 VISTLSDIHNNPNLA

-410 IQNNNESTLLDTP
+410 ITNNSDSPILDTP
-423 VRELLNIKNNVQNE
+423 VREIL
-437 GTDNK
+437 GNKKITK

>member
-1 MHWTEKIYNR
+1 MPLITKIYNKLR
-11 IKRLVKQCFVM
+11 RFAKRCFVM
-22 YYRQMSRHRVSW
+22 YYRQMSRHRISW

-75 GYDEMFM
+75 GYDEIFL

-90 GQEAISDGLILYA
+90 GQEAISDGLIQYT
-103 DSYLN
+103 DSYLS

-143 WNEKPRAFSKQ
+143 WNEKPRSFQKQ

-204 LAAYKLIP
+204 FAAYKLIP
-212 NTKVKIKY
+212 NTVVETKY
-220 AAFSAIACGSIFA
+220 AAFSAIACGLIFA

-285 DKQEHE
+285 DRQEDE
-291 NEYRSINN
+291 NEYKAINN
-299 HYHKFLCMLI
+299 YYHKFLCMLI
-309 IERIESMH
+309 IERIESVH
-317 PFSGH
+317 PFSSH
-322 FNIDSLAANAEK
+322 FDSETLALNAQK
-334 EYSLP
+334 EYALP
-339 THLTQQIISYLRDK
+339 AHLTQHIIQHLRHK
-353 RVIFGGKNETLYLS
+353 RVIFGGKGETLHLS
-367 KRYSKRTVL
+367 KRYCGRTVRQL
-376 QMLIDLDNAGRNSD
+376 LADLDTAGRNSD
-390 VISTLSEIHNNKSLS
+390 VISTLSDIHNNPNL
-405 ALWQE
+405 ATLWQE
-410 IQNNNESTLLDTP
+410 ITNNSDSPILDTP
-423 VRELLNIKNNVQNE
+423 VREIL
-437 GTDNK
+437 GNKKITK

>member
-1 MHWTEKIYNR
+1 MHLITKIYNKLR
-11 IKRLVKQCFVM
+11 RFAKRCFVM
-22 YYRQMSRHRVSW
+22 YYRQMSRHRISW

-75 GYDEMFM
+75 GYDEIFL

-90 GQEAISDGLILYA
+90 GQEAISDGLIQYT
-103 DSYLN
+103 DSYLS

-143 WNEKPRAFSKQ
+143 WNEKPRSFQKQ

-204 LAAYKLIP
+204 FAAYKLIP
-212 NTKVKIKY
+212 NTVVETKY
-220 AAFSAIACGSIFA
+220 AAFSAIACGLIFA

-285 DKQEHE
+285 DRQEDE
-291 NEYRSINN
+291 NEYKAINN
-299 HYHKFLCMLI
+299 YYHKFLCMLI
-309 IERIESMH
+309 IERIESVH
-317 PFSGH
+317 PFSSH
-322 FNIDSLAANAEK
+322 FDSETLALNAQK
-334 EYSLP
+334 EYALP
-339 THLTQQIISYLRDK
+339 AHLTQHIIQHLRHK
-353 RVIFGGKNETLYLS
+353 RVIFGGKGETLHLS
-367 KRYSKRTVL
+367 KRYCGRTVRQL
-376 QMLIDLDNAGRNSD
+376 LADLDTAGRNSD
-390 VISTLSEIHNNKSLS
+390 VISTLSDIHNNPNLA

-410 IQNNNESTLLDTP
+410 ITNNSNSPILDTP
-423 VRELLNIKNNVQNE
+423 VREILGNKKIQN
-437 GTDNK
+437 G

>member
-1 MHWTEKIYNR
+1 MHFITKIYNKLR
-11 IKRLVKQCFVM
+11 RFAKRCFVM
-22 YYRQMSRHRVSW
+22 YYRQMSRHRISW

-75 GYDEMFM
+75 GYDEIFL

-90 GQEAISDGLILYA
+90 GQEAISDGLIQYT
-103 DSYLN
+103 DSYLS

-143 WNEKPRAFSKQ
+143 WNEKPRSFQKQ

-204 LAAYKLIP
+204 FAAYKLIP
-212 NTKVKIKY
+212 NTTVETKY
-220 AAFSAIACGSIFA
+220 AAFSAIACGLIFA

-285 DKQEHE
+285 DRQEDE
-291 NEYRSINN
+291 NEYKAINN
-299 HYHKFLCMLI
+299 YYHKFLCMLI
-309 IERIESMH
+309 IERIESVH
-317 PFSGH
+317 PFSSH
-322 FNIDSLAANAEK
+322 FDSETLALNAQK
-334 EYSLP
+334 EYALP
-339 THLTQQIISYLRDK
+339 AHLTQHIIQHLRHK
-353 RVIFGGKNETLYLS
+353 RVIFGGKGETLHLS
-367 KRYSKRTVL
+367 KRYCGRTVRQL
-376 QMLIDLDNAGRNSD
+376 LADLDAAGRNSD
-390 VISTLSEIHNNKSLS
+390 VISTLSDIHNNPNLA

-410 IQNNNESTLLDTP
+410 ITNNSNSPILDTP
-423 VRELLNIKNNVQNE
+423 VREILGNKKIQN
-437 GTDNK
+437 G

>member
-1 MHWTEKIYNR
+1 MHFITKIYNKLR
-11 IKRLVKQCFVM
+11 RFAKRCFVM
-22 YYRQMSRHRVSW
+22 YYRQMSRHRISW

-75 GYDEMFM
+75 GYDEIFL

-90 GQEAISDGLILYA
+90 GQEAISDGLIQYT
-103 DSYLN
+103 DSYLS

-143 WNEKPRAFSKQ
+143 WNEKPRSFQKQ

-204 LAAYKLIP
+204 FAAYKLIP
-212 NTKVKIKY
+212 NTVVETKY
-220 AAFSAIACGSIFA
+220 AAFSAIACGLIFA

-285 DKQEHE
+285 DRQEDE
-291 NEYRSINN
+291 NEYKAINN
-299 HYHKFLCMLI
+299 YYHKFLCMLI
-309 IERIESMH
+309 IERIESVH
-317 PFSGH
+317 PFSSH
-322 FNIDSLAANAEK
+322 FDSETLALNAQK
-334 EYSLP
+334 EYALP
-339 THLTQQIISYLRDK
+339 AHLTQHIIQHLRHK
-353 RVIFGGKNETLYLS
+353 RVIFGGKGETLHLS
-367 KRYSKRTVL
+367 KRYCGRTVRQL
-376 QMLIDLDNAGRNSD
+376 LADLDAAGRNSD
-390 VISTLSEIHNNKSLS
+390 VISTLGDIHNNPNLA

-410 IQNNNESTLLDTP
+410 ITNNSNSPILDTP
-423 VRELLNIKNNVQNE
+423 VREILGNKKIQN
-437 GTDNK
+437 G

>member
-1 MHWTEKIYNR
+1 MPFITKIYNKLR
-11 IKRLVKQCFVM
+11 RFAKRCFVM
-22 YYRQMSRHRVSW
+22 YYRQMSRHRISW

-75 GYDEMFM
+75 GYDEIFL

-90 GQEAISDGLILYA
+90 GQEAISDGLIQYT
-103 DSYLN
+103 DSYLS

-143 WNEKPRAFSKQ
+143 WNEKPRSFQKQ

-204 LAAYKLIP
+204 FAAYKLIP
-212 NTKVKIKY
+212 NTVVETKY
-220 AAFSAIACGSIFA
+220 AAFSAIACGLIFA

-285 DKQEHE
+285 DRQEDE
-291 NEYRSINN
+291 NEYKAINN
-299 HYHKFLCMLI
+299 YYHKFLCMLI
-309 IERIESMH
+309 IERIESVH
-317 PFSGH
+317 PFSSH
-322 FNIDSLAANAEK
+322 FDSETLALNAQK
-334 EYSLP
+334 EYALP
-339 THLTQQIISYLRDK
+339 AHLTQHIIQHLRHK
-353 RVIFGGKNETLYLS
+353 RVIFGGKGETLHLS
-367 KRYSKRTVL
+367 KRYCGRTVRQL
-376 QMLIDLDNAGRNSD
+376 LADLDTAGRNSD
-390 VISTLSEIHNNKSLS
+390 VISTLSDIHNNPNL
-405 ALWQE
+405 ATLWQE
-410 IQNNNESTLLDTP
+410 ITNNSDNPILDTP
-423 VRELLNIKNNVQNE
+423 VREIL
-437 GTDNK
+437 GNKKFTK